1 MVSDGPR
8 IPGSAIPGGGV
19 LPLRRR
25 ARDEVAEEEGSF
37 APLKKRGRFDPTNI
51 EAALKRLAEL
61 LSLDRDAPRQDVMP
75 RGFYLDILV

>member
-8 IPGSAIPGGGV
+8 IPGSTIAGGV
-19 LPLRRR
+19 LPPRRR
-25 ARDEVAEEEGSF
+25 ARDETIEEEQSF

-51 EAALKRLAEL
+51 EAALKRLADL
-61 LSLDRDAPRQDVMP
+61 LSRDRDAPRQDVMP